1 MEKLRI
7 YYSVKGNG
15 ILFGFLPPQLEEF
28 KKIFPDAQPAKG
40 IFVQYDIRSDFK
52 NYHAQLESF
61 IFPALVGFPTT
72 EDLKRIKMVEFFK
85 TPDNVVTYTIN
96 NYEQEVQ
103 SLHR

>member
-61 IFPALVGFPTT
+61 IFPALVGFPTN
-72 EDLKRIKMVEFFK
+72 EDLKRIKMVIIEIPRDNSRMFNPVLSFFAF
-85 TPDNVVTYTIN
+85 
-96 NYEQEVQ
+96 
-103 SLHR
+103 R